1 MFLPRLAHL
10 SIKIQEKFAETPKGQ
25 EAEHDIFSSN
35 FINLS
40 QFIRKK
46 EMPSDVKV
54 GEPEVIVMPEV
65 NDNKDD
71 HANAAAA
78 IIDFA
83 ADVLKD
89 DHSRKSSKSSQ
100 HS

>member
-1 MFLPRLAHL
+1 
-10 SIKIQEKFAETPKGQ
+10 
-25 EAEHDIFSSN
+25 
-35 FINLS
+35 
-40 QFIRKK
+40 
-46 EMPSDVKV
+46 MPSDVKV